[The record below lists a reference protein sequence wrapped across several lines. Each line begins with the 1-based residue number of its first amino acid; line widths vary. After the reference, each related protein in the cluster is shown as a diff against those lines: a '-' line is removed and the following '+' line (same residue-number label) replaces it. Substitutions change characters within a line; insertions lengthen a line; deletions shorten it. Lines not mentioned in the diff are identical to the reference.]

1 MVASTVLAVLPVVLL
16 FTPFLLLWLLR
27 LSLRA
32 LGWSLQAQSRDRKAA
47 ITARV
52 QRDTAAV
59 LEQQP
64 HLQDPEAEDGWEKI
78 EKAGSADNGQPLGDE
93 WSGVVGFFHPF
104 W

>member
-1 MVASTVLAVLPVVLL
+1 MLPL
-16 FTPFLLLWLLR
+16 TPLIFLLLVR

-32 LGWSLQAQSRDRKAA
+32 LGWSLQIQSRDRKAA

-52 QRDTAAV
+52 RREKAAI
-59 LEQQP
+59 LERELSF
-64 HLQDPEAEDGWEKI
+64 HGPEAEDEDGWEKI
-78 EKAGSADNGQPLGDE
+78 ESLGTAENGQSLRDE